1 MSIRGFFNDLVLGG
15 SCRVRTGTGSPE
27 GSVTAGV
34 GSLYLRT
41 DGAGGTVMYVKES
54 GSGNTGWVAMA
65 SASASGAGN
74 VRKGTPVVLT
84 DAQIKALPTTPIT
97 VLAAPGAGLVNLPL
111 WWTLKADFSAGAYTN
126 IDAAA
131 YASIEWAGI
140 PTQASGYIAN
150 DAGSDPVLAG
160 MTTFF
165 GSATDWYHILRPYQ
179 YQTEPASDEWGH
191 FSSILA
197 IGNIDNEVLRLTIN
211 NGGSGNLTGGNGSNS
226 LEIVSY
232 HLQVSV

>member
-1 MSIRGFFNDLVLGG
+1 MSLRAFFTDMLLGG
-15 SCRVRTGTGSPE
+15 ACYVKTGSAAPE
-27 GSVTAGV
+27 SSVTAGV

-41 DGAGGTVMYVKES
+41 TS
-54 GSGNTGWVAMA
+54 GSPTLYTKTSGTGNTGWEE
-65 SASASGAGN
+65 AGLI
-74 VRKGTPVVLT
+74 KKSTATLT

-97 VLAAPGAGLVNLPL
+97 TLAAPGASLVNLPL

-126 IDAAA
+126 INAAA
-131 YASIEWAGI
+131 YAAIEWAGI

-165 GSATDWYHILRPYQ
+165 GSATDWYHVLRPYQ
-179 YQTEPASDEWGH
+179 FQTEPSADEWGH
-191 FSSILA
+191 FTSFLA

-211 NGGSGNLTGGNGSNS
+211 NGGGGNLTGGNAANT
-226 LEIVSY
+226 LTVTTYYTIEAV
-232 HLQVSV
+232 